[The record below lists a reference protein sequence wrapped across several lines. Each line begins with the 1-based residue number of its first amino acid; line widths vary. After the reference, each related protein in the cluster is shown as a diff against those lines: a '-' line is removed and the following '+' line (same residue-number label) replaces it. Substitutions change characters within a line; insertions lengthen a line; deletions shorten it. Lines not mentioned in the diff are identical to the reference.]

1 MEKEATIACPLGYA
15 GTYSRRCGTD
25 QQWGEPDLSTCTRL
39 HCAAEGIWVTTN
51 TLTNATLPCGGDL
64 RGEITRYCDVDQRW
78 HAPDDSQCRG
88 GSGPSSPVG
97 PNYCAAEDDWPTTY
111 PGRNASLACAAG
123 YRGMRSRFCNEEAF
137 WEAAD
142 EAACRERGEGA

>member
-15 GTYSRRCGTD
+15 GTYSRRCGAD

-51 TLTNATLPCGGDL
+51 TLTNATLSCGGDL

-97 PNYCAAEDDWPTTY
+97 PNYCAAEDGWPTTY
-111 PGRNASLACAAG
+111 PGAQRVTGVRGGLPRHALALLQ
-123 YRGMRSRFCNEEAF
+123 RGGLLGGGG
-137 WEAAD
+137 
-142 EAACRERGEGA
+142 RGGVP